1 MIFQTLNILT
11 SDKLEFNY
19 FWFLNI
25 FSSVP
30 DLCVFLGPPLGKA
43 EKIKKMKK
51 NISKSRN
58 PSTMEKYSR
67 KNCCY
72 FCKVHGV
79 KPFNVHGLELKVIL
93 NTNWKTIT
101 KRPWCLD
108 LEAKIIY
115 CNIWLQISLFIR
127 GWQAQYFN
135 FVITACDYQCDV
147 VLSFI
152 SIKSKYI

>member
-43 EKIKKMKK
+43 EKIKKTEEK

-58 PSTMEKYSR
+58 PSAMEKYSR
-67 KNCCY
+67 KNCSY

-79 KPFNVHGLELKVIL
+79 KPFNVHGPVLKVIL
-93 NTNWKTIT
+93 NTN
-101 KRPWCLD
+101 
-108 LEAKIIY
+108 
-115 CNIWLQISLFIR
+115 
-127 GWQAQYFN
+127 
-135 FVITACDYQCDV
+135 
-147 VLSFI
+147 
-152 SIKSKYI
+152 